1 VSLTT
6 AQVSSLTT
14 AQVSSLTTAQA
25 VAIETADVA
34 ALKTSQ
40 ISALSTA
47 DVAALT
53 TNQVQAITTAS
64 VAALTTSQLVAI
76 TTDQVVALTTSQV
89 AALTTAGL
97 AALSTSQI
105 VAIETVDVAAL
116 KTSQI
121 AALTTANLVALTTS
135 QIGAFTSSQAGA
147 LTTGQVEAL
156 TTAQIGAFSVSNG
169 ATGAL
174 HLGTPIVLDLNGDG
188 VKTQSI
194 GAGVKFDLFATGNQV
209 NTGWV
214 SNSDGLLVLDRN
226 HDGKVND
233 GSELFG
239 SSTTL
244 ADGSKAA
251 DGYQALKELD
261 SNGDGVINQGD
272 AAFADLKVWVDAN
285 SDGITEGGELKSL
298 ADLKITSISANADVN
313 LSKDNGNLIGLT
325 SSYQTADGA
334 SHAAADVWFV
344 ADKNQTVATTATST
358 TSADAAIAAIQAQ
371 VLASGGAQPSPEAVS
386 IENTSVAPV
395 DTAQGATNLRARVSE
410 LAQAMGSFDGSSGT
424 TDAGATL
431 SGAASGAPG
440 SSAASLAVVSMVDVM
455 KQFDS
460 NGNQLTSQV
469 STTAS
474 VGKTLN
480 MSGTSDPAANAL
492 LASNG
497 IKPLGG

>member
-1 VSLTT
+1 
-6 AQVSSLTT
+6 
-14 AQVSSLTTAQA
+14 
-25 VAIETADVA
+25 
-34 ALKTSQ
+34 
-40 ISALSTA
+40 
-47 DVAALT
+47 
-53 TNQVQAITTAS
+53 
-64 VAALTTSQLVAI
+64 
-76 TTDQVVALTTSQV
+76 
-89 AALTTAGL
+89 
-97 AALSTSQI
+97 
-105 VAIETVDVAAL
+105 
-116 KTSQI
+116 
-121 AALTTANLVALTTS
+121 
-135 QIGAFTSSQAGA
+135 

-244 ADGSKAA
+244 TDGSKAA
-251 DGYQALKELD
+251 DGYQALREMD

-272 AAFADLKVWVDAN
+272 AAFADLKVWVDSN
-285 SDGITEGGELKSL
+285 SDGITEDGELKSL

-313 LSKDNGNLIGLT
+313 LSKDSGNLIGLT
-325 SSYQTADGA
+325 STYQTADGA

-344 ADKNQTVATTATST
+344 ADKNQPVATSVAAATSP
-358 TSADAAIAAIQAQ
+358 DAAIAAIQAQ
-371 VLASGGAQPSPEAVS
+371 VLASADAQPTPEAVS
-386 IENTSVAPV
+386 MANAAIAPV
-395 DTAQGATNLRARVSE
+395 DPAQGATNLRARVSD
-410 LAQAMGSFDGSSGT
+410 LAQAMGSFDGGGST
-424 TDAGATL
+424 TDAGTSL
-431 SGAASGAPG
+431 PGTASGGNLG

-480 MSGTSDPAANAL
+480 MPGTGDPAANAL

-497 IKPLGG
+497 IKPLGS